1 MSQTYSKVPSQRIP
15 PLEQSLGKIRDSQQK
30 QLKVLKA
37 HLLKKDRSQVQLAL
51 RQFKEQRAS
60 ETAKDLLEEK
70 IYRIKE
76 LNEYK
81 VAKVAQRKAV
91 IEAQKEKKS

>member
-1 MSQTYSKVPSQRIP
+1 MSQTFSKLPGQRIP
-15 PLEQSLGKIRDSQQK
+15 PLEHSLSKIKDSQQK

-37 HLLKKDRSQVQLAL
+37 HLLKKNRSQVQLAL

-91 IEAQKEKKS
+91 IEA

>member
-1 MSQTYSKVPSQRIP
+1 MDSG
-15 PLEQSLGKIRDSQQK
+15 GKGRGSSNEKDSQQK

-37 HLLKKDRSQVQLAL
+37 HLLKKNRSQVQLAL

-91 IEAQKEKKS
+91 IEA